1 LKTDKGSEDSISRWI
16 KIAGPRPK
24 FNFTDFEGNEAIIYA
39 GDSIQV
45 SNLSDTPSRQS
56 DWTWKWG
63 DGGFDVT
70 RERGEFLWHTYKKP
84 GKYLVF
90 VKHYDS
96 LIFSPKVRKY
106 CPATFP
112 DTPSQKPYIVIVL
125 PRDTQTGFVSQ
136 LVIPNIDV
144 FPNPSRGEFEI
155 KMPSQIIQEVEIF
168 SSDGRLVWSER
179 FISNQNSQT
188 IKLNAKPGIYFMRIN
203 EAVWRKIEI
212 VD

>member
-56 DWTWKWG
+56 DWTWFRG
-63 DGGFDVT
+63 DGKIDDKDDK
-70 RERGEFLWHTYKKP
+70 FLWLTYKKP

-90 VKHYDS
+90 LQHYDS
-96 LIFSPKVRKY
+96 LIFSPEVRKY

>member
-1 LKTDKGSEDSISRWI
+1 MR
-16 KIAGPRPK
+16 K
-24 FNFTDFEGNEAIIYA
+24 FCG
-39 GDSIQV
+39 
-45 SNLSDTPSRQS
+45 
-56 DWTWKWG
+56 
-63 DGGFDVT
+63 
-70 RERGEFLWHTYKKP
+70 
-84 GKYLVF
+84 
-90 VKHYDS
+90 
-96 LIFSPKVRKY
+96 
-106 CPATFP
+106 ATFP
-112 DTPSQKPYIVIVL
+112 DTPSQKAFIVTVL
-125 PRDTQTGFVSQ
+125 QRDTQTGFVSQ
-136 LVIPNIDV
+136 PVNPTIGV